1 MPNSVL
7 WVCLVA
13 VWLFVLVPM
22 VIKGRPQVKKSTDV
36 ARATRLLHRGG
47 TRTRSVRRR
56 AAGSHPH
63 DPEWKSQRRTT
74 TRTAGATA
82 VIDEAD
88 TERDAADTDLDATDL
103 DVETGEKVTEK
114 ATAVSEATDGV
125 EDTATDAADSD
136 AADSDTEVL
145 TGVVEDGADAADSD
159 EDVRVTVTHVEIDV
173 VEVEVDVIGTV
184 SAAGVEE
191 LTEYAEYEDDLAED
205 AEYDDDLDDD
215 EYDEYEDSEYEDSE
229 YAEYDDDVDDADA
242 EYDDDLEDDAEYDD
256 DLEDDAEYVDDLDDE
271 YDEYED
277 AEPVKPDTKKAEA
290 EAEPAA
296 AKSEKTTRR
305 RSPYSPEAGADR
317 LRYKERQ
324 RVSIGLIALVIV
336 AVVAGAV
343 LGTFGWIATGVTVL
357 MLVGYLFYLRRTVKA
372 EQQIR
377 AQRAARAR
385 RAARAEAERL
395 ARQERVP
402 EFAATPP
409 PPRLRRPGGAVVLE
423 IDDEDPVFD
432 HLPPFQRRRVMRED
446 PDFRQAVAG

>member
-47 TRTRSVRRR
+47 TRTRSARRR

-88 TERDAADTDLDATDL
+88 TERDDADTDLDAADL
-103 DVETGEKVTEK
+103 DVETGEKATEK
-114 ATAVSEATDGV
+114 TTVASEATDGV

-136 AADSDTEVL
+136 AADSDAADSDADVL

-173 VEVEVDVIGTV
+173 VEVEVDVIETV

-191 LTEYAEYEDDLAED
+191 LTEDAEYEDDLAED

-215 EYDEYEDSEYEDSE
+215 AEYDDYEDSEYEDSE
-229 YAEYDDDVDDADA
+229 YDEYEDDVDDADA

-256 DLEDDAEYVDDLDDE
+256 DLDDE

-277 AEPVKPDTKKAEA
+277 EEPVKPDTKKYEA

-296 AKSEKTTRR
+296 AKAEKTTGR

-336 AVVAGAV
+336 AVIAGVV
-343 LGTFGWIATGVTVL
+343 LGTLGWIATGVTVL